1 MSAGP
6 ALRPRPLKSVG
17 GSVGHANAPT
27 EMGGVFCS
35 TQCPGVI
42 SIALALGASLIRP
55 RFVCGGAAGVA
66 TGLQRHCLIATAGV
80 VYRLRLPSA
89 EMGHS
94 IRSSVNRFTF
104 LSLYPCPEFLIY

>member
-1 MSAGP
+1 
-6 ALRPRPLKSVG
+6 
-17 GSVGHANAPT
+17 
-27 EMGGVFCS
+27 MGGVFCS

-89 EMGHS
+89 ENGPFYKELCEPIHVLKPLPMSRVPNLLAG
-94 IRSSVNRFTF
+94 
-104 LSLYPCPEFLIY
+104 